1 MTPHVSGI
9 AMLAQTGVEFAPER
23 SLLLVAIAFGL
34 LGLAVAA
41 ALATRATTPT
51 TPAAASSTE
60 LTEPPALV
68 DQLLGDGMVS
78 TMALPATVV
87 DLADRGHLQ
96 MDRPVTSA
104 TSVVTTAA
112 PGDDL
117 LDYEQDL
124 IARLGRRTDL
134 TVADLSWSQA
144 DGPAPL
150 HRAFDTAV
158 RREAHRRGLT
168 TTRFPVAG
176 GLVIVATLIAGGVAF
191 GRALPDGGVDV
202 QWNLPSLVALVILLA
217 DALVASAVLLP
228 DVRQRTPTG
237 NDVVAGWLAAR
248 SQLAAGPPR
257 TPTPTLTP
265 AHRAVLDLPPHPL
278 GGPGVVAD
286 DPRRVWTMTRHGHAR
301 PIRVAYP
308 RWWPPGAGRPPLLV
322 LSLGTLGLAAVAAV
336 GLAIW
341 RRGYGVDWIDFSDI
355 GPTRAVAITVWT
367 LLGAAGLAGVAVVV
381 VGLIDLF
388 SYRTSGGSVVRHAM
402 GVGPP
407 ISSGRWSARL
417 GDLIPGLGRRRFLVI
432 DDGHADATRAL
443 VVSERVQASCPPD
456 RDVDL
461 VASPILGH
469 VRSARVLAP
478 RANGP
483 E

>member
-1 MTPHVSGI
+1 MTPDVSGI

-51 TPAAASSTE
+51 TPPAASSTE

-68 DQLLGDGMVS
+68 DHLLGDGVVS

-96 MDRPVTSA
+96 LDRPVTSA
-104 TSVVTTAA
+104 TSVATTAA
-112 PGDDL
+112 PGHDL
-117 LDYEQDL
+117 LDYERDL
-124 IARLGRRTDL
+124 VARLDTRTDL

-176 GLVIVATLIAGGVAF
+176 GLVIVATLIAGGIAF

-202 QWNLPSLVALVILLA
+202 QWNLPSLVALLILLA

-228 DVRQRTPTG
+228 DVRQRTSAG
-237 NDVVAGWLAAR
+237 DVVAAGWLAAR
-248 SQLAAGPPR
+248 SQPAAGPPR
-257 TPTPTLTP
+257 TPTLTP

-278 GGPGVVAD
+278 GDPGVVAD
-286 DPRRVWTMTRHGHAR
+286 DPRRVWTITRHGHAR

-322 LSLGTLGLAAVAAV
+322 LTLGTLGLAAVAAV
-336 GLAIW
+336 SLAIW

-367 LLGAAGLAGVAVVV
+367 LLGVAGLAGVAVVV

-388 SYRTSGGSVVRHAM
+388 TYRTSGGRVVRHAT
-402 GVGPP
+402 GVGPL

-478 RANGP
+478 RANGR